1 MTIDYTA
8 LTAPFLDDDIEWKVE
23 RSFGDTVIVNA
34 YVDQRAIIERLD
46 AVVGAENWQT
56 QTHRFPGGCDAGIG
70 IRCEVLP
77 NVHEWVWK
85 WDGAGQRSMN
95 GPQSEVHA
103 PKAAVSDAM
112 KRAAMQWGMG
122 RHLWSLPEV
131 KLKLSSEKPRGVQAN
146 RVIGHGKGQDRKY
159 AVAPSIRELQPHLL
173 TIEQMTAGLET
184 PKQRRLARVDA
195 VRVKMGWAHP
205 RDVPAGEV
213 PRIVLAFEAASA
225 AWRMPSGGTVQVP
238 EGRGERNPGACS
250 DQRLKIASHRLVKW
264 YTDGVLDERMEQY
277 GQWVMSGYGKPSE
290 EDQAN
295 PPEAPADSSEP
306 EPEDPWS
313 S

>member
-1 MTIDYTA
+1 MTIDYVA
-8 LTAPFLDDDIEWKVE
+8 LTKPFLDEDVEWKVE
-23 RSFGDTVIVNA
+23 RIIYGTTYAINA

-46 AVVGAENWQT
+46 TVVGPDRWQT
-56 QTHRFPGGCDAGIG
+56 QVHRFPGGCDIGIG
-70 IRCEVLP
+70 IYVSVELG
-77 NVHEWVWK
+77 WVWK
-85 WDGAGQRSMN
+85 WDGAGQRIMK
-95 GPQSEVHA
+95 GPGSEVHA
-103 PKAAVSDAM
+103 PKAAISDAM
-112 KRAAMQWGMG
+112 KRAAMQWGLG
-122 RHLWSLPEV
+122 RHLWYLPDTKV
-131 KLKLSSEKPRGVQAN
+131 DISADKRPTGVPKG
-146 RVIGHGKGQDRKY
+146 RIVSHGKGPDTRY

-184 PKQRRLARVDA
+184 PKQRRLARIDA

-238 EGRGERNPGACS
+238 EGKGERNPGACS

-264 YTDGVLDERMEQY
+264 YNDGVLDERMEQY

-295 PPEAPADSSEP
+295 PPEAPADSSES